1 MAGLQFKAFGDRLII
16 FLLVACIL
24 SNSFGVIAIIN
35 NSNSLIAI
43 QKENIVGQ
51 AEKTRADVELH
62 ANDTRQAL
70 NILRQQTQDSEPLL
84 EDVQHHINQTD
95 ELAPIVVHNELKLEK
110 LLNATSME

>member
-24 SNSFGVIAIIN
+24 SNSFGV
-35 NSNSLIAI
+35 IAI